1 MSQYSGEDSKTASN
15 ADRPQTRTAPNKTQ
29 RAAADKTRPLQISF
43 PTSDSAART
52 KCFPCALFLGR
63 TESRPRPDDG
73 QETSRRV
80 CTAFIT
86 WLTHFENNS
95 VVRFYN
101 SRDKT
106 ALCVGQKGSF
116 QPTKDAAPD
125 ETQGQTSESLW
136 SKQVNWP
143 FNIKHLLCVSHCARS
158 EALLRRKNS
167 PKRSPWQHL
176 PYIFIGR
183 KT

>member
-1 MSQYSGEDSKTASN
+1 MARIPKQPPTPTGHRHVQHQTKHSVQ
-15 ADRPQTRTAPNKTQ
+15 PQTKHDHFKSHFLPVTLQLAQNVSHVPFSWAEPSPDRVLMMD
-29 RAAADKTRPLQISF
+29 RRPV
-43 PTSDSAART
+43 
-52 KCFPCALFLGR
+52 
-63 TESRPRPDDG
+63 
-73 QETSRRV
+73 RRV
-80 CTAFIT
+80 CTALIT
-86 WLTHFENNS
+86 RLTHFENKS

-125 ETQGQTSESLW
+125 ETQGQTSDSLW